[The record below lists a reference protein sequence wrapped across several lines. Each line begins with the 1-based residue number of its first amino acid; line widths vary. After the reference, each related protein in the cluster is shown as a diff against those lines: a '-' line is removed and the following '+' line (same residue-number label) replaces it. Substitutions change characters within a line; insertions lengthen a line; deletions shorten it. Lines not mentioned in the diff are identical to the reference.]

1 MEAKFSEL
9 ALRYPGVDVIYGGE
23 YQITDNSFG
32 QMRQAFILALIAIY
46 GILAAQFRSYVQP
59 LIVMSVIGFSF
70 IGVIMGNYLLDY
82 SLSMFVIYAMVGLA
96 GIVVNDSLVLI
107 DFINHERARG
117 ASAVD
122 AIRSA
127 SGKRFRPIL
136 LTTVTTVA
144 GLLPMAL
151 GVTGKSVVYGPF
163 AASIVFGLSVASVLT
178 LFLVPALYLG
188 LDNARDCVRGRLA
201 GSDPK
206 PDSAQASLV

>member
-1 MEAKFSEL
+1 
-9 ALRYPGVDVIYGGE
+9 
-23 YQITDNSFG
+23 
-32 QMRQAFILALIAIY
+32 
-46 GILAAQFRSYVQP
+46 
-59 LIVMSVIGFSF
+59 MSVIGFSF
-70 IGVIMGNYLLDY
+70 IGVILGNYLLDY

-136 LTTVTTVA
+136 LTTVTTVF

-188 LDNARDCVRGRLA
+188 LENAKDSVRGRLP
-201 GSDPK
+201 GPNPK
-206 PDSAQASLV
+206 PDPAPASLV